1 MLDRKLKLVVCF
13 SLGLMALVLGQ
24 FLLAGPLTM
33 NTWAH
38 PLRQWTPDVAVLKYK
53 ESGTF
58 APGHYVEYIVYFEN
72 ESLYPATEIFIRDT
86 LPISTTYVS
95 STEPGLTLVQA
106 GPDKVIWH
114 REQLTGFETGW
125 ASITVRVDD
134 DAPVGA
140 TVENIVRIS
149 TFSEEENFDNNEYT
163 LREEVL
169 SPGPDLAVRK
179 ELQSGTPGPGSQLT
193 YRIHYKYTGTSAAHN
208 VRISDTLPISTT
220 YVSDVTPPGFTTVVT
235 DGTVVWEKASIPA
248 DSYGYMFV
256 TVLVSDDFNPAEDW
270 LENVAEISMSEAEA
284 NLYNN
289 LSRHVWKPEPTTYGA
304 AVTSVDDK
312 TMRLL
317 SDGGFDWMIY
327 YLSWAETEPQ
337 DNQYYWRDLDD
348 AIWKAWWYNLRLI
361 VRVDRA
367 PAWARPPGSSET
379 APPTDPAKLGEFLN
393 TVANHSYYGQRTQDS
408 PRIAGYIIW
417 NEPNLA
423 WEWGGNPPDAPAYT
437 ALLEGAWNGIKAA
450 DSNALVISAGLAPTS
465 GDPPNAVD
473 DHTYLQAILDNGA
486 CNYLDL
492 LGVNPMGFASAPDD
506 ISDPNGYNFSRALEW
521 RDIMDDY
528 CADKQM
534 FATEMGWLRD
544 TDIDLGGYDWM
555 KVSLIDQAHYLA
567 RAYHRAR
574 REWPWMGP
582 MMTWNLDFAGFYEN
596 IEHFHWF
603 SVTDSNLDPL
613 RPYLTLKNAATRG
626 PADLWVEKELISEV
640 TPGDDLVYRISC
652 TNIGGQ
658 QATGVTLVD
667 TFPDHTVYVSD
678 SRGDGTLVGGS
689 QILWDLSAMEAGAR
703 ESISLTLHL
712 ADDVPANV
720 LLTNKTEATVA
731 PGEPYTDDNAASVT
745 TSVFKVHYYLP
756 LALRGKWPPW
766 PPIWWW

>member
-1 MLDRKLKLVVCF
+1 
-13 SLGLMALVLGQ
+13 MALVLGQ
-24 FLLAGPLTM
+24 VLLTGPLTM

-38 PLRQWTPDVAVLKYK
+38 QSSSPPDVAVEKYK

-58 APGHYVEYIVYFEN
+58 APGHYVKYIIEFRN
-72 ESLYPATEIFIRDT
+72 ASIWPATYIDIRDT

-95 STEPGLTLVQA
+95 STGPGLVLYQA
-106 GPDKVIWH
+106 GPDKVCWH
-114 REQLTGFETGW
+114 KDHLAGFEEGW
-125 ASITVRVDD
+125 ASITLRVAD

-140 TVENIVRIS
+140 TVENIVHIETLS
-149 TFSEEENFDNNEYT
+149 PEDNFDNNEYT

-179 ELQSGTPGPGSQLT
+179 ELQSGTPGPGNQLT
-193 YRIHYKYTGTSAAHN
+193 YRIHYEYTGTSAAHN

-220 YVSDVTPPGFTTVVT
+220 YVSDASSTGFTTVMT
-235 DGTVVWEKASIPA
+235 GSTVVWEKASIPA
-248 DSYGYMFV
+248 DSHGYMFV
-256 TVLVSDDFNPAEDW
+256 TVLVSDDFAPAEDW
-270 LENVAEISMSEAEA
+270 LENVAEISMSEEEA
-284 NLYNN
+284 NYDNN
-289 LSRHVWKPEPTTYGA
+289 LNRHVWKPEPTMYGA

-327 YLSWAETEPQ
+327 YLNWAETEPQ
-337 DNQYYWRDLDD
+337 DDQYYWRDLDD
-348 AIWKAWWYNLRLI
+348 AIWKAWWYNLELI

-393 TVANHSYYGQRTQDS
+393 TVANHSYYGPRTQLS

-437 ALLEGAWNGIKAA
+437 ALLQGAWNGIKAA
-450 DSNALVISAGLAPTS
+450 DSSALVISAGLAPTN

-473 DHTYLQAILDNGA
+473 DRTFLQAMLDDGA
-486 CNYLDL
+486 CNYFDL

-528 CADKQM
+528 CPDKQM

-544 TDIDLGGYDWM
+544 TEIDLGGYNWM
-555 KVSLIDQAHYLA
+555 KVPLIDQAHYLA

-582 MMTWNLDFAGFYEN
+582 MMTWNLDFAGFYEDT
-596 IEHFHWF
+596 EHFHWF

-640 TPGDDLVYRISC
+640 TPGDDLVYRITC

-667 TFPDHTVYVSD
+667 TFPDYTAYVSD
-678 SRGDGTLVGGS
+678 SRGDGTLVGDS

-712 ADDVPANV
+712 ADDAPANV
-720 LLTNKTEATVA
+720 LLTNTAEATVV

-756 LALRGKWPPW
+756 LALRSEWSPW
-766 PPIWWW
+766 PPIWWEW